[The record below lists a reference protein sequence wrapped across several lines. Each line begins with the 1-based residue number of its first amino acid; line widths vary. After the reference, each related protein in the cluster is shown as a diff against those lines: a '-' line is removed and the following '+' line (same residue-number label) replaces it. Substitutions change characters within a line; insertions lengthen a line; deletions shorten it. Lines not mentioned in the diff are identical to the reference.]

1 MEVDPVEVAPDGPTE
16 EGAAA
21 QPGEGGAATGDKPQR
36 EPSAVSLDI
45 PKARVRKIMK
55 ADVSAVAPTSRSRA
69 QPNRAGRCGPVAGR
83 NVGGCQDD

>member
-21 QPGEGGAATGDKPQR
+21 QPGEGDAATGDKPQR

-55 ADVSAVAPTSRSRA
+55 ADVSAVAPTSRAERNLTAPGAVAPLRA
-69 QPNRAGRCGPVAGR
+69 AM
-83 NVGGCQDD
+83 